1 MHIQIINFQLKDLN
15 EEDYAKLCNDLA
27 PSFADIPGL
36 ISKVWIANSS
46 TGIFG
51 GVYYWKDKGAMDEFA
66 KTELFQSVATHSN
79 LQNITSTDF
88 AVMEEPTGITRG
100 FPVSK

>member
-1 MHIQIINFQLKDLN
+1 MHIQIINFQLKDLS
-15 EEDYAKLCNDLA
+15 EEDYSKLCNELA

-51 GVYYWKDKGAMDEFA
+51 GIYFWKDKGAMDEFA
-66 KTELFQSVATHSN
+66 KTELFQAVENHPS

-88 AVMEEPTGITRG
+88 AVMEEPTRTTRG
-100 FPVSK
+100 IPVSK